1 MSAEANLNGWQTE
14 HAERHRTSSS
24 RMRRHWRRKA
34 LERGEATPIFEPF
47 SKRLAPEFQKAIDE
61 ARRRGLPVTR
71 LPTVSAATREA
82 LEHTNERARG
92 DGLEALGKVA
102 LRHLFSRTCGE
113 LPAGHVDKATLI
125 AAIWAARE
133 RGSVVELVA
142 AE

>member
-1 MSAEANLNGWQTE
+1 MSNLNGWRTE
-14 HAERHRTSSS
+14 HAERHCASSDRAR
-24 RMRRHWRRKA
+24 RMHRRKA

-61 ARRRGLPVTR
+61 AQRRGVAVTR
-71 LPTVSAATREA
+71 IPTISPSTREA

-102 LRHLFSRTCGE
+102 LRHLYSRACGE
-113 LPAGHVDKATLI
+113 LPAGHTDKATLI
-125 AAIWAARE
+125 AAIRAARE
-133 RGSVVELVA
+133 RVSVVKLVA